1 MKRIALTTI
10 VAMLLLGSTAQAQQL
25 PQFTQ
30 YMFNNYIIN
39 PAVGGT
45 FNYYQI
51 RYNNRFQWAGLN
63 DAPQTYNISAYGP
76 HGTKDMGFGGN
87 FYYDVTGATSRTGGL
102 FSYSYNM
109 QITQNGLRI
118 SGGISLGFLMYR
130 ADGSKFEL
138 GDNFDPNDPA
148 LYTNTK
154 SVFTPDANIGFLLYD
169 TRFFFGIS
177 AHQLLGQKLYQ
188 STLERQVGD
197 DVQNYYGMNKLKQHF
212 MVSGGV
218 LLPLNRDLDIEPSAL
233 IKYMINSP
241 VQIDLNAKVTY
252 RKEFWGGLSF
262 RWQDGISILFG
273 YNYQRRYLF
282 GYSFDYSLTGLRT
295 HSAGSHEIM
304 IGYMFD
310 KLK

>member
-1 MKRIALTTI
+1 MKRIAFTTI
-10 VAMLLLGSTAQAQQL
+10 AAIMLMTSQSEAQQM

-30 YMFNNYIIN
+30 YMFNTYIIN

-51 RYNNRFQWAGLN
+51 RYNNRFQWVGLK

-76 HGTKDMGFGGN
+76 HGKKDMGFGGN

-109 QITQNGLRI
+109 QITQSGLRI
-118 SGGISLGFLMYR
+118 SGGISAGFLMYR
-130 ADGSKFEL
+130 ADGSKFDYGE
-138 GDNFDPNDPA
+138 GFDPNDPA

-154 SVFTPDANIGFLLYD
+154 SVFTPDATVGVLLYD
-169 TRFFFGIS
+169 TRFFVGLS

-188 STLERQVGD
+188 SNLTRVIEGETVS
-197 DVQNYYGMNKLKQHF
+197 YYGINKLKQHF
-212 MVSGGV
+212 MLSAGIM
-218 LLPLNRDLDIEPSAL
+218 LNLNRDFDIEPSVL
-233 IKYMINSP
+233 VKYMINSP
-241 VQIDLNAKVTY
+241 IQLDLNAKVMY